1 MTQARPTPR
10 LIRVFRALRLFLH
23 LAWVAVGTATLY
35 PLAGANGRAKL
46 KKRWSRQLLA
56 ILSVRLDL
64 HPTYAPA
71 GCLIVANHISWL
83 DIFSIHALR
92 PAAFIS
98 KADVRRW
105 PFIGWWAAQNDTVF
119 LQRGSHGH
127 ARLVNTQ
134 IDALLNAGIDVVVFP
149 EGTTT
154 DGTHLL
160 NFHAA
165 LLQPAIETGRPILP
179 LALSYHDADGTLS
192 RAPSYAGETTLKQC
206 FSAILASRS
215 LSVRLTPAPTIAST
229 GKNRRE
235 LSQLARA
242 AIATLLASRPGF
254 PPASTQPEESRG
266 LQGE

>member
-1 MTQARPTPR
+1 MTQANPTPR
-10 LIRVFRALRLFLH
+10 AIRILRTLRLMLH
-23 LAWVAVGTATLY
+23 LAWVALGTATLY
-35 PLAGANGRAKL
+35 RLAGADGRAKL

-56 ILSVRLDL
+56 ILAVRLDL
-64 HPTYAPA
+64 QATDAPP
-71 GCLIVANHISWL
+71 GCLIVANHISWM

-98 KADVRRW
+98 KAEVRLW

-119 LQRGSHGH
+119 LQRGSRGH

-149 EGTTT
+149 EGTTS
-154 DGTHLL
+154 DGAHLL

-179 LALSYHDADGTLS
+179 LALSYHDADGMLS
-192 RAPSYAGETTLKQC
+192 LAPSFAGETTLKQC
-206 FSAILASRS
+206 FAAILACRS
-215 LSVRLTPAPTIAST
+215 LTVRVVAAPAIASA

-235 LSQLARA
+235 LSQEARG
-242 AIATLLASRPGF
+242 AIAGLLASRPGF
-254 PPASTQPEESRG
+254 PPANTRPEESPDLRG
-266 LQGE
+266 E